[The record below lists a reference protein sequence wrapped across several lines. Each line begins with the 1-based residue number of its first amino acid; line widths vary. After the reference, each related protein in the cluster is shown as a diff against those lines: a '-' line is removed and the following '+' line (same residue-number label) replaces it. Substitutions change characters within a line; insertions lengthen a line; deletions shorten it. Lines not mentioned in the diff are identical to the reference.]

1 MPSLL
6 TYNDNFFQISSVY
19 YSPSVILPLT
29 NENLSSL
36 YCYISKV
43 LPWTSE
49 NSPPTPSQDQR
60 TIKEIFKNM
69 FFLKKITTNDMTP
82 VIERIDWETGI
93 VYDYYRDDVN
103 MFALDNN
110 GLLIKKFYI
119 KNKYD
124 QVFKC
129 LWNNNGGASTV
140 EPFFQPGT
148 FNANQIFQ
156 GADDYKWKYLYTISS
171 GLKIKFMDD
180 AWMPVPMETNPPN
193 PLLKYAGAGSIDV
206 INITNGGSGY
216 DEANAPITVVITGDG
231 QYASANVVTSS
242 GSIVDVTVA
251 NTGTNYT
258 YASISFSTS
267 QGSGAT
273 AVAYPSP
280 IGGNGFNP
288 STELGVNHIMVTA
301 TFSKDESGSL
311 PTDIDFRQVGLLLNP
326 YAYFG
331 ASVGVANS
339 ISYSTTTNVIVSQG
353 FGDFLADETVY
364 QSEDG
369 TIENASF
376 SATVLSFN
384 GTTNTL
390 KLLNTLGTPITNLIL
405 YGNTSQTARV
415 LLQKQPSQI
424 VPFSGY
430 LAYIDNRK
438 AIARNPDG
446 SEIFKL
452 VLGY

>member
-19 YSPSVILPLT
+19 YSPTVILPIT
-29 NENLSSL
+29 NENLSSV

-49 NSPPTPSQDQR
+49 NTPPSPSQDQKS
-60 TIKEIFKNM
+60 IKEIFKNM
-69 FFLKKITTNDMTP
+69 FFLKKVTSNDMIP
-82 VIERIDWETGI
+82 VVERIDWKTGI
-93 VYDYYRDDVN
+93 VYDYYRDNVN

-110 GLLIKKFYI
+110 GKLVRKFYI
-119 KNKYD
+119 RNKFD

-129 LWNNNGGASTV
+129 LWNNNNSASSI
-140 EPFFQPGT
+140 EPYFQPGT
-148 FNANQIFQ
+148 FNANQVFQ

-171 GLKIKFMDD
+171 GSKIKFMDD
-180 AWMPVPMETNPPN
+180 IWMPVPLEMNPPN

-206 INITNGGSGY
+206 INVTNGGSGY
-216 DEANAPITVVITGDG
+216 NEANSPVIVVITGDG
-231 QYASANVVTSS
+231 EYASANAVINS
-242 GSIVDVTVA
+242 GSIIDVTIA

-258 YASISFSTS
+258 YANISFSTS
-267 QGSGAT
+267 EGSGAT

-288 STELGVNHIMVTA
+288 STELGVNHLMITA

-311 PTDIDFRQVGLLLNP
+311 PTDIDFRQVGLLVNP

-331 ASVGVANS
+331 TTTGIANA
-339 ISYSTTTNVIVSQG
+339 ISYSTTTDVIVSQG
-353 FGDFLADETVY
+353 FGDFLPDEIVY
-364 QSEDG
+364 QSIDG
-369 TIENASF
+369 TLETASF
-376 SATVLSFN
+376 SATVLSFD

-390 KLLNTLGTPITNLIL
+390 KLLNTFGTSVTNLIL

-438 AIARNPDG
+438 SIARNPDG